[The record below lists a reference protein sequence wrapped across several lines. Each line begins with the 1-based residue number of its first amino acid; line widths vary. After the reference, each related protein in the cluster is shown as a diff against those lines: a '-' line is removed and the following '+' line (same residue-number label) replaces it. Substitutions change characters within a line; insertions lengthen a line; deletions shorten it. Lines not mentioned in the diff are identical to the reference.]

1 MGGMSKTLYPQ
12 GVLITGPWETLAII
26 GFHDILVRKI
36 IEPSEERWNE
46 TSLW

>member
-26 GFHDILVRKI
+26 GFHNILVRKI

-46 TSLW
+46 TSLC